1 MTIESHGMTIESCGV
16 TIESKV
22 AVTTIASRPDLARA
36 VVPKLL
42 PSMLVASLLLFGSAA
57 GAVESVIPGA
67 GSILQ
72 SVQPPSVPQPSTNET
87 GLSLENKSNAQ
98 LPPSA
103 PFTVTSI
110 RITGNTVFPA
120 ELLHDLIKDA
130 EGKELTLEQVG
141 ELADRITDYYRSH
154 NYPLARAIV
163 PAQTIQG
170 GVVTLEVIEARYGK
184 VVINNKGRVSD
195 DLLSET
201 LSSLQPN
208 EQIAQDKLDRSL
220 LLLSDIPGVSVEA
233 NLQAGQ
239 AVGTSDLV
247 LSVAPLPMVTGSAF
261 VDNNGSRYTGQERVG
276 ASVNVTNSLHHGDVL
291 GATVLSAGKGMS
303 YGQLSYE
310 TLLNGMGT
318 RIGGSGSTLR
328 YELVDSLSAIGGH
341 GTASVASL
349 WVKQPLVRSQSQN
362 VYAQL
367 QAEGLWL
374 DDFVDTANTQKSRK
388 LLNTTFSLNGDLR
401 NFVPQGLTS
410 WKAAVSTGQVSF
422 LNTAAQ
428 LADSDTAQ
436 TQGSFIKYNAWANH
450 LQNLT
455 AKDTLYV
462 AFSGQTANTNLDQ
475 SQKMTVGGP
484 NSVRAYDTGA
494 LSGDNGALVI
504 LELRHLLDGP
514 FWGTDGTWQ
523 IKAFFDS
530 ARLTI
535 NKTPWA
541 SGVNQATL
549 NGAGIGLVW
558 AGSNSLTFQLSL
570 ATRIGQVPALISS
583 SSESHA
589 WAVVSKGF

>member
-1 MTIESHGMTIESCGV
+1 M
-16 TIESKV
+16 
-22 AVTTIASRPDLARA
+22 
-36 VVPKLL
+36 
-42 PSMLVASLLLFGSAA
+42 
-57 GAVESVIPGA
+57 
-67 GSILQ
+67 
-72 SVQPPSVPQPSTNET
+72 
-87 GLSLENKSNAQ
+87 LENKVNAQ

-103 PFTVTSI
+103 PFTVTKI
-110 RITGNTVFPA
+110 RITGNTVFTA
-120 ELLHDLIKDA
+120 EFLHDLVKDA

-154 NYPLARAIV
+154 NYPLARAII

-170 GVVTLEVIEARYGK
+170 GIITIQVMEARYGN
-184 VVINNKGRVSD
+184 VVIDNRGRVSD
-195 DLLSET
+195 ALLSET
-201 LSSLQPN
+201 LSPLQPN

-220 LLLSDIPGVSVEA
+220 LLLSDIPGMSIDAHVK
-233 NLQAGQ
+233 AGQ
-239 AVGTSDLV
+239 ALGTSDLV
-247 LSVAPLPMVTGSAF
+247 LSVAPLPMVTGSAY
-261 VDNNGSRYTGQERVG
+261 VDNSGSRYTGKTRFG
-276 ASVNVTNSLHHGDVL
+276 ASVNITNPLHHGDVL
-291 GATVLSAGKGMS
+291 GATVLSAGKGLS

-310 TLLNGMGT
+310 TLLNG
-318 RIGGSGSTLR
+318 IGSRLGGAVSTLR
-328 YELVDSLSAIGGH
+328 YELGDSLSAIGGH

-349 WVKQPLVRSQSQN
+349 WVKHPVVRSQSEN
-362 VYAQL
+362 VYSQL
-367 QAEGLWL
+367 QVDGLWL
-374 DDFVDTANTQKSRK
+374 DDRVDTANTQKDRK
-388 LLNTTFSLNGDLR
+388 LLNTTFSLYGDLR

-410 WKAAVSTGQVSF
+410 WKAAVSTGRVSF

-450 LQNLT
+450 LQNIT

-462 AFSGQTANTNLDQ
+462 ALSGQTANTNLDQ

-494 LSGDNGALVI
+494 LSGDNGALVTV
-504 LELRHLLDGP
+504 ELRHLLDGP

-558 AGSNSLTFQLSL
+558 AGSNQLTFQLSL
-570 ATRIGQVPALISS
+570 ATRIGQVPELISS
-583 SSESHA
+583 SSKSHA